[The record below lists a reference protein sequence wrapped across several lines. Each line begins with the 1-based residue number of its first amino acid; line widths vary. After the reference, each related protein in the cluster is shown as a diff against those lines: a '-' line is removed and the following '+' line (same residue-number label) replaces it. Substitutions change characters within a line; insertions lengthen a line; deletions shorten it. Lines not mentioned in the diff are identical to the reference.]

1 MSNLLK
7 LKKWLTLSEAA
18 KHLTSVIKVDVAES
32 DVLKFA
38 LNGDL
43 KLSVNL
49 INPAYGSNCVEY
61 NEKQED
67 AKRDFDSFFGENEIL
82 PVWHDGFNI
91 IDENYISY
99 LQDSHLQEDGRIWQS
114 GGYLW
119 QTKTHVTKLVGVW
132 DLPMVGG
139 ERIEVEREYQ
149 KLTGC
154 QELISVSED
163 SIFVKRPEG
172 ALFEIQ
178 TNSRR
183 SVEMQFAPGYYDSKD
198 FHSSVTLPEGRVFV
212 IRTNAILDFIKS
224 VNEESPIAEEII
236 SSNENGA
243 QLSTETYEF
252 DPSDLPEEL
261 FIANIAFRAVTNG
274 YAATLTTFRNRLID
288 YVKKTYP
295 NLSKDAVLRIAT
307 VANPDK
313 VRGRKKFDRE

>member
-1 MSNLLK
+1 MSNLLR

-43 KLSVNL
+43 TLSVKFV
-49 INPAYGSNCVEY
+49 NPAYGSICVEY
-61 NEKQED
+61 SENQEE
-67 AKRDFDSFFGENEIL
+67 AMRHCDSFFRENERL
-82 PVWHDGFNI
+82 PVWDDGCSI
-91 IDENYISY
+91 IDENEISY
-99 LQDSHLQEDGRIWQS
+99 LQNLHLQEDGRIWRS
-114 GGYLW
+114 GDNLW
-119 QTKTHVTKLVGVW
+119 QIKTHVRKLEGVW

-154 QELISVSED
+154 QELIAMSKDSV
-163 SIFVKRPEG
+163 FVKSPDG

-198 FHSSVTLPEGRVFV
+198 FQPGVTLPKERTFV
-212 IRTNAILDFIKS
+212 IRSNAILDFIKY
-224 VNEESPIAEEII
+224 VNEESSLAEEII
-236 SSNENGA
+236 DSSEIDI
-243 QLSTETYEF
+243 QLSTEESKF
-252 DPSDLPEEL
+252 DPLDFPEEL
-261 FIANIAFRAVTNG
+261 DAARMAFVVVKSGKGGTG
-274 YAATLTTFRNRLID
+274 TTFRNRLID
-288 YVKKTYP
+288 YVKKNYP
-295 NLSKDAVLRIAT
+295 NLGKDAVSRIAT

-313 VRGRKKFDRE
+313 TRGRKKSDKE